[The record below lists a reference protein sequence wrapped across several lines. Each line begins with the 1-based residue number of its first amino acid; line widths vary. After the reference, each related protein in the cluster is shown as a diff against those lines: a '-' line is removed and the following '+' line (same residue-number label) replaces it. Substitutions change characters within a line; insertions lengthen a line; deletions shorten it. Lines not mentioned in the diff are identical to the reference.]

1 MERRSWNMRAF
12 PVFILGVLVIAALL
26 SFIVMSLWN
35 NILVSVLHIG
45 VINFWQALGL
55 LVLAK
60 ILFGGFPGGWRGR
73 HSPRHFG
80 YWRKEVY
87 EKWQKMTPEERE
99 KFKQEWR
106 DRCRGVRREEVDQ
119 KTNAGI
125 E

>member
-1 MERRSWNMRAF
+1 MQRRRRIWAVPLIPF
-12 PVFILGVLVIAALL
+12 FILAVVALL

-35 NILVSVLHIG
+35 IVLSPVLHIG
-45 VINFWQALGL
+45 VINFWEALGV
-55 LVLAK
+55 LVLSK

-73 HSPRHFG
+73 YRYPGHFG
-80 YWRKEVY
+80 YWRKEMY

-106 DRCRGVRREEVDQ
+106 DRCRGVRREEVDK

>member
-1 MERRSWNMRAF
+1 MKRRYWQVRAF
-12 PVFILGVLVIAALL
+12 PLIILGVLAIVALL

-60 ILFGGFPGGWRGR
+60 ILFGGFPGWRGR
-73 HSPRHFG
+73 HGYGHFG
-80 YWRKEVY
+80 YRRKEMY
-87 EKWQKMTPEERE
+87 EKWQTMTPEERE

-106 DRCRGVRREEVDQ
+106 DRCRGVRREEVDK

>member
-1 MERRSWNMRAF
+1 MRAF
-12 PVFILGVLVIAALL
+12 PVIILGVLAIVALL

-60 ILFGGFPGGWRGR
+60 ILFGGFPSGWRGR
-73 HSPRHFG
+73 HGYSGHSS
-80 YWRKEVY
+80 YWRKEMY
-87 EKWQKMTPEERE
+87 EKWQMMTPEERE

-106 DRCRGVRREEVDQ
+106 NRCRGVRREEVDK